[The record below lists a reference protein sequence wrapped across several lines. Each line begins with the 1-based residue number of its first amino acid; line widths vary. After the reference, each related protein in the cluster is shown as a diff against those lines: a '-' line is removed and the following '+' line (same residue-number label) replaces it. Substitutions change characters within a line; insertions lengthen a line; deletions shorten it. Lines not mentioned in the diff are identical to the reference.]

1 MSISDSERQSL
12 RMQLVDEHVAL
23 ENRHDL
29 DGILTTFGTA
39 ARYDDEPWDAHY
51 VGRDGVRAFYSDL
64 LRALP
69 DLQIDVQR
77 RHVSE
82 ATVVLEVIIRA
93 RHLGFW
99 RGLPPTGRCVQFPL
113 AFRQASAYLISAVS
127 KRRAA
132 S

>member
-12 RMQLVDEHVAL
+12 RTQVVDEHVRL

-29 DGILTTFGTA
+29 NGIMTTFGAA

-51 VGRDGVRAFYSDL
+51 IGRDSVRAFYSDL

-77 RHVSE
+77 SSFADVTWVPGAACRRP
-82 ATVVLEVIIRA
+82 VVLSNFRSVASTHSTTTTGSRA
-93 RHLGFW
+93 R
-99 RGLPPTGRCVQFPL
+99 RSTMTAPPCF
-113 AFRQASAYLISAVS
+113 AS
-127 KRRAA
+127 
-132 S
+132 